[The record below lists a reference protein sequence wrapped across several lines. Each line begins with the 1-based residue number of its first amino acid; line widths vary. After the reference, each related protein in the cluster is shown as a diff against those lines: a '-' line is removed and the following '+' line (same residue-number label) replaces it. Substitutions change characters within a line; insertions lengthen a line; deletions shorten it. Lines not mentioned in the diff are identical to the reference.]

1 MGKKFGMRMN
11 SIFLMLLLLLG
22 AFIVVVPGT
31 AIAPH
36 PLFPPGGGI
45 QVGDYTYLSDS
56 PGVARI
62 TGYTGNGGAVT
73 IPSTLDGNTVTV
85 IGQHAFDSVYGS
97 LVTSV
102 IIPSSVTYIDEM
114 AFGWCSSLTSVTIL
128 DGVKTIGVSAFA
140 LCSSLTSVT
149 IPNSVTTIGEDTFN
163 YCKALTSVTIPN
175 GVISI
180 GDRAFSDCTNLTSVT
195 IPNKVI
201 TLGNYAFSTC
211 TALTSVTIPD
221 SVTTIGES
229 AFSGCTS
236 LTSVTIGSGVT
247 AIDVYAFNGCTSL
260 TSITFLGLTAP
271 IVVGNYWI
279 SNTNWS
285 LMGRAYADSNF
296 PASGEDWY
304 GLTMG
309 DVLPEP
315 ASPSIDSTMLYLAIG
330 IVAVV
335 VVIAVV
341 VLMRKKK

>member
-85 IGQHAFDSVYGS
+85 IGQHAFDSIYGS

-128 DGVKTIGVSAFA
+128 EGVKTIGVSAFA
-140 LCSSLTSVT
+140 LCSS
-149 IPNSVTTIGEDTFN
+149 
-163 YCKALTSVTIPN
+163 
-175 GVISI
+175 
-180 GDRAFSDCTNLTSVT
+180 LTSVT

-236 LTSVTIGSGVT
+236 LISVTIGSGVT